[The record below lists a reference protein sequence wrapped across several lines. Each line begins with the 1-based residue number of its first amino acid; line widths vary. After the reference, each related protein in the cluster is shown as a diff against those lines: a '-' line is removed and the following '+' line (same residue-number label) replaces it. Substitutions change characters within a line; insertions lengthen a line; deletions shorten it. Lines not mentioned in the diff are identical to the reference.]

1 MSEIL
6 IKQLQAENEALKQ
19 DLKII
24 KSTVLDITEALEI
37 SENGVFKKD
46 INVSKIIK
54 KVTSSLMFGNSSF
67 LDKINFSKITPLL
80 EKYKNL

>member
-46 INVSKIIK
+46 INVSKIVK
-54 KVTSSLMFGNSSF
+54 KVTTSLMFGGSSF